1 MSKFQRFA
9 GVGMIIAAMLAVGG
23 CGSDSP
29 TESTTAPV
37 ISQLQAQSAQRIS
50 GDAGLVFI
58 SFSYV
63 DPDADIDRVTFSVAG
78 GGTVTNPFDGA
89 DQESGVAGV
98 QQAVNLPATGNEVQ
112 FSIFV
117 LDRRGNQ
124 SNTLSASFV
133 AP

>member
-9 GVGMIIAAMLAVGG
+9 GMGMIVAAMIAFGG

-37 ISQLQAQSAQRIS
+37 ISQLQVQGAQRIS
-50 GDAGLVFI
+50 GPNGLVGITFA
-58 SFSYV
+58 YV

-78 GGTVTNPFDGA
+78 GGTVTNPHDGA
-89 DQESGVAGV
+89 DQESGVTGV
-98 QQAVNLPATGNEVQ
+98 QQAVNLPAAGNEVQ

-124 SNTLSASFV
+124 SNTLSGSFV